1 RKGLPPLERPAL
13 RSMPATPCATK
24 FAGSTIRC
32 GPSRPVVS
40 FWRRFSPLPVS
51 AVIVAVSHIR
61 AEEDVM
67 LKSKLVVVSCVAIVT
82 GLLAARAASGNI
94 PHTNYLTFSA
104 PFALPG
110 VSLPAG
116 TYVFDVLAT
125 DSNNVVR
132 VTSRDGSR
140 TYLTAFTVTVQRP
153 KGLPGTQQ

>member
-1 RKGLPPLERPAL
+1 
-13 RSMPATPCATK
+13 M
-24 FAGSTIRC
+24 
-32 GPSRPVVS
+32 
-40 FWRRFSPLPVS
+40 S

-61 AEEDVM
+61 EEEDVM

-82 GLLAARAASGNI
+82 GLLAARGASGSI

-116 TYVFDVLAT
+116 TYVFDVVPTA
-125 DSNNVVR
+125 SNDVVR

-140 TYLTAFTVTVQRP
+140 TYLTAFTVSVQRP
-153 KGLPGTQQ
+153 KGLPVGRQIIFNEVPVGTTPPIKAWFPIGQTIGHQFVYESPR